1 MRLARPPKRSQ
12 QESTITLI
20 NVVFLMLIFFL
31 IAGTL
36 TPPLDKDVTL
46 ISTLESEQAE
56 PPDALFVTADGIL
69 RARGEEVTAQAYVAA
84 VRQKDLL
91 LPEDPVSVKIAA
103 DRDLPAERLIALV
116 GELRDAGATRI
127 AVVTERT
134 MP

>member
-1 MRLARPPKRSQ
+1 MRLARPPKRSP

-46 ISTLESEQAE
+46 ISTLESDQAE
-56 PPDALFVTADGIL
+56 PPDALFATADGVM
-69 RARGEEVTAQAYVAA
+69 RTRGDEVTAQAYVTA
-84 VRQKDLL
+84 VRQKHLL
-91 LPEDPVSVKIAA
+91 LPEDPIDVKIAA
-103 DRDLPAERLIALV
+103 DRDLPAERLIGIV

-127 AVVTERT
+127 TVVTERA

>member
-1 MRLARPPKRSQ
+1 MRLARPPKRNP

-56 PPDALFVTADGIL
+56 PPDALFVTADGVM
-69 RARGEEVTAQAYVAA
+69 RARGDEVTADAYVAA
-84 VRQKDLL
+84 VRQKELL
-91 LPEDPVSVKIAA
+91 LPEDPVTVKIAA
-103 DRDLPAERLIALV
+103 DRDLPAERLIGIV
-116 GELRDAGATRI
+116 GELRDAGAARI
-127 AVVTERT
+127 TVVTERT

>member
-1 MRLARPPKRSQ
+1 MRLARPPKRSP

-56 PPDALFVTADGIL
+56 PPDALFVTADGVM
-69 RARGEEVTAQAYVAA
+69 RTRGAEATAEAYVAA
-84 VRQKDLL
+84 LRQAALL
-91 LPEDPVSVKIAA
+91 LPEDPVTVKIAA
-103 DRDLPAERLIALV
+103 DRDLPAERLIGIV

-127 AVVTERT
+127 TVVTERAT
-134 MP
+134 P

>member
-1 MRLARPPKRSQ
+1 MRLARPPKRNP
-12 QESTITLI
+12 QESTLTLI

-56 PPDALFVTADGIL
+56 PPDALFVTADGVM
-69 RARGEEVTAQAYVAA
+69 RTRGDAVTAEAYVAS
-84 VRQKDLL
+84 VRQRELL
-91 LPEDPVSVKIAA
+91 LPEDAVTVKIAA
-103 DRDLPAERLIALV
+103 DRDLPAERLIAIV
-116 GELRDAGATRI
+116 GELRDAGASRI
-127 AVVTERT
+127 TVVTERA

>member
-1 MRLARPPKRSQ
+1 MRLARPPKRNP

-56 PPDALFVTADGIL
+56 PPDALFVTADGVL
-69 RARGEEVTAQAYVAA
+69 RARGEEVTAAGYVAA
-84 VRQKDLL
+84 VRQKE
-91 LPEDPVSVKIAA
+91 LPPPQDPVTVKIAA
-103 DRDLPAERLIALV
+103 DRDLPAERLIAIV
-116 GELRDAGATRI
+116 GELRDAGAARI

>member
-1 MRLARPPKRSQ
+1 MRLARPPKRSP

-46 ISTLESEQAE
+46 ISTLESDQAE
-56 PPDALFVTADGIL
+56 PPDARFVTADGVM
-69 RARGEEVTAQAYVAA
+69 RARGGEVTAGGYVAA
-84 VRQKDLL
+84 IRQKDLL
-91 LPEDPVSVKIAA
+91 LPEDPVTVKIAA
-103 DRDLPAERLIALV
+103 DRDLPAERLIAIV
-116 GELRDAGATRI
+116 GELRDAGAARI
-127 AVVTERT
+127 TVVTERA

>member
-1 MRLARPPKRSQ
+1 MRLARPPKRSP

-46 ISTLESEQAE
+46 ISTLESDRAE
-56 PPDALFVTADGIL
+56 PPDALFVTAGGVM
-69 RARGEEVTAQAYVAA
+69 RTRGAEVTAQDYVAA
-84 VRQKDLL
+84 IRQKDLL
-91 LPEDPVSVKIAA
+91 LPEDPVTVKIAA
-103 DRDLPAERLIALV
+103 DRELPAERLIAIV
-116 GELRDAGATRI
+116 GELRDAGAARI
-127 AVVTERT
+127 TVVTERA

>member
-1 MRLARPPKRSQ
+1 MRLARPPKRSP

-20 NVVFLMLIFFL
+20 NVVFLMLVFFL

-46 ISTLESEQAE
+46 ISTLQSEQAE
-56 PPDALFVTADGIL
+56 PPDALFVTADGVM
-69 RARGEEVTAQAYVAA
+69 RARGAEVTAPDYVAA
-84 VRQKDLL
+84 VRQKELL
-91 LPEDPVSVKIAA
+91 LPEDPVTVKIAA
-103 DRDLPAERLIALV
+103 DRELPAERLIAIV

-127 AVVTERT
+127 TVVTERA

>member
-1 MRLARPPKRSQ
+1 MRLARPPKRSP

-20 NVVFLMLIFFL
+20 NVVFLMLVFFL

-46 ISTLESEQAE
+46 ISTLQSEQAE
-56 PPDALFVTADGIL
+56 PPDALFVTADGVM
-69 RARGEEVTAQAYVAA
+69 RARGAEVTAPDYVAA
-84 VRQKDLL
+84 VRQKELL
-91 LPEDPVSVKIAA
+91 LPEDPVTVKIAA
-103 DRDLPAERLIALV
+103 DRDLPAERLIAIV

-127 AVVTERT
+127 TVVTERT

>member
-1 MRLARPPKRSQ
+1 MRLARPPKRSP

-46 ISTLESEQAE
+46 ISTLQSEQAE
-56 PPDALFVTADGIL
+56 PPDALFVTKDGAL
-69 RARGEEVTAQAYVAA
+69 RMRGAEVTAPDYVAA
-84 VRQKDLL
+84 VRQKELL
-91 LPEDPVSVKIAA
+91 LPEDPVTVKIAA
-103 DRDLPAERLIALV
+103 DRDLPAERLIAIV

-127 AVVTERT
+127 TVVTERT

>member
-1 MRLARPPKRSQ
+1 MHLARPPKRNP

-46 ISTLESEQAE
+46 ISTLQSEQAE
-56 PPDALFVTADGIL
+56 PPDALFVTADGIM
-69 RARGEEVTAQAYVAA
+69 RSRGDEVTAPGYVAA
-84 VRQKDLL
+84 VRQKELL
-91 LPEDPVSVKIAA
+91 LPEDPVTVKIAA
-103 DRDLPAERLIALV
+103 DRDLPAERLIAIV

-127 AVVTERT
+127 SVVTERT

>member
-1 MRLARPPKRSQ
+1 MRLARPPKRSP

-46 ISTLESEQAE
+46 ISTLESDQAE
-56 PPDALFVTADGIL
+56 PPDALFVTADGVM
-69 RARGEEVTAQAYVAA
+69 RTRGDEVTAQAYVTA
-84 VRQKDLL
+84 VRQKHLL
-91 LPEDPVSVKIAA
+91 LPEDPIDVKIAA
-103 DRDLPAERLIALV
+103 DRDLPAERLIGIV
-116 GELRDAGATRI
+116 GELRDAGAIRI
-127 AVVTERT
+127 TVVTERA